1 MEDNERKNVPIVE
14 EDLSHFNSFPT
25 EQGPYCQHQPSH
37 LQALF
42 IINEGATP
50 TRCRAF
56 GFSGLS
62 EKRQVL
68 YASMW
73 IWSSNIRARQYFL
86 TRIIMNF
93 T

>member
-1 MEDNERKNVPIVE
+1 MEDNERKNAPIVE

-50 TRCRAF
+50 NDVAP
-56 GFSGLS
+56 SGS
-62 EKRQVL
+62 
-68 YASMW
+68 AD
-73 IWSSNIRARQYFL
+73 
-86 TRIIMNF
+86 
-93 T
+93 

>member
-1 MEDNERKNVPIVE
+1 MEYNERKNVPIVE

-25 EQGPYCQHQPSH
+25 EQEPYSQHQPSH

-73 IWSSNIRARQYFL
+73 IWSSHFRARQYFL